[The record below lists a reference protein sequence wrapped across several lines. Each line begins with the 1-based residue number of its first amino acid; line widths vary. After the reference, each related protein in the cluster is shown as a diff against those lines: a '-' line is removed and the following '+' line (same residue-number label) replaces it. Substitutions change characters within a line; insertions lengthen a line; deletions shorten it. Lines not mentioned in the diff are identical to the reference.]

1 MDSEGPVAFG
11 TAGRVS
17 AITGI
22 RAITGKIF
30 SEFGFGVRDPTG
42 PWSRSG
48 RVPPAS
54 PPHRL
59 SADGDGR

>member
-1 MDSEGPVAFG
+1 MDSESPVAFG

-22 RAITGKIF
+22 RAITGKF
-30 SEFGFGVRDPTG
+30 LSEFGFGVRDPTG
-42 PWSRSG
+42 RWSG

-54 PPHRL
+54 PPYRHP
-59 SADGDGR
+59 ADGDGR